1 MRHVQSSTT
10 PTVFERTKRCSP
22 ETASSKSVP
31 LSVRTVT
38 SKDMIF
44 SPYRTV
50 PVRVV
55 LLRFVAVSF
64 SMSVELAHKYLFVE
78 PEHSHIDS
86 LFCDPTL
93 LPGLAFLSVISC
105 LSAIFSYIS
114 IFYLGISRSQR
125 VVS

>member
-64 SMSVELAHKYLFVE
+64 SMSVELAHKYLFV
-78 PEHSHIDS
+78 
-86 LFCDPTL
+86 
-93 LPGLAFLSVISC
+93 
-105 LSAIFSYIS
+105 
-114 IFYLGISRSQR
+114 
-125 VVS
+125 